1 MNWYKMGSEN
11 LVDEVK
17 NYLINTGPVIMIVKN
32 ND

>member
-17 NYLINTGPVIMIVKN
+17 EKERIKKLLQNGL
-32 ND
+32 